1 MHRICTICL
10 WPMKENRSSRGE
22 PVQNPAANA
31 AAPES
36 RTTREYVNAVAQSD
50 AFERLEATTA
60 LALSKSGAVRAFA
73 TRMLSEHE
81 DSSQKLAKAVS
92 LAGLEPSQP
101 GISGDQS
108 AFLAALQ
115 SARGDA
121 FDCLY
126 AASSR
131 RHMCASIP
139 ACISTTGTISA
150 AVAFRCG
157 ALPCIE

>member
-1 MHRICTICL
+1 M
-10 WPMKENRSSRGE
+10 
-22 PVQNPAANA
+22 NA
-31 AAPES
+31 A
-36 RTTREYVNAVAQSD
+36 AQSD

-81 DSSQKLAKAVS
+81 DSTQKLAKAVS
-92 LAGLEPSQP
+92 LAGLEPPQP

-121 FDCLY
+121 FDRLY
-126 AASSR
+126 ARHQALVHRAALATQEGYAAEGDVPTLKGLATDTVTMVRNHITGADQLVASVGSD
-131 RHMCASIP
+131 
-139 ACISTTGTISA
+139 
-150 AVAFRCG
+150 
-157 ALPCIE
+157 